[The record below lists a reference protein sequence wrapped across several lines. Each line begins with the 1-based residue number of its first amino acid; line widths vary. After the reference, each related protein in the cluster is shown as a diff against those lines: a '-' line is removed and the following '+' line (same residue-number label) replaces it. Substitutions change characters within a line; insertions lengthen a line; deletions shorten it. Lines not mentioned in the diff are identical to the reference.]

1 MNERGQLNRGIVCVL
16 VFVLLALSFSDAR
29 ANVTT
34 KQARKAITRM
44 PGFEL
49 TNSAVRVSSVSSTTD
64 STAEVTASIRS
75 VFRFEKNQQGI
86 WRVAEIRTAPD
97 TWEDID
103 LIGRAL
109 GVNMITSDCNSPDRP
124 ARPAALDPT
133 VKRTRC
139 LLGSLFGID
148 IPSDELRIQEVAP
161 FAVPLAS
168 RPSTTVIAWI
178 QVGARLVKEK
188 NSGWRVAEIRT
199 GKRDWISV
207 DTVLA
212 AVNDEKRKTARAEL
226 EVIAQ
231 ALERFRSERGYY
243 WVADKESVLIDH
255 LSPRYLSRVI
265 RLDPWRQPYIYQ
277 GERDRFTLTSTGPD
291 RKEATGD
298 DIILSNSAR

>member
-1 MNERGQLNRGIVCVL
+1 MNERGQLIRGIVCVL

-29 ANVTT
+29 ADISA

-49 TNSAVRVSSVSSTTD
+49 KNGAVRVSSVSSTTA
-64 STAEVTASIRS
+64 STAEVTASIQS
-75 VFRFEKNQQGI
+75 VFRFEKNQEGF

-103 LIGRAL
+103 LLGRVL
-109 GVNMITSDCNSPDRP
+109 GVNVITSDCNAPVSPR
-124 ARPAALDPT
+124 AALDPS

-148 IPSDELRIQEVAP
+148 IPSDQVRIQEVAP

-178 QVGARLVKEK
+178 QIGARLVKEEK
-188 NSGWRVAEIRT
+188 SDWKVTEVKT
-199 GKRDWISV
+199 GKRDWINV
-207 DTVLA
+207 ETVFA
-212 AVNDEKRKTARAEL
+212 AVNDEKRKTARADL

-231 ALERFRSERGYY
+231 ALEKFRSERGYY

-277 GERDRFTLTSTGPD
+277 GQRDRFTLTSSGPD

-298 DIILSNSAR
+298 DIILSGGAR

>member
-1 MNERGQLNRGIVCVL
+1 MNERGQLIRGIVCVL

-29 ANVTT
+29 ADISA

-49 TNSAVRVSSVSSTTD
+49 KNGAVRVSSVSASTA
-64 STAEVTASIRS
+64 STAEVTASIQS
-75 VFRFEKNQQGI
+75 VFRFEKNQEGL

-103 LIGRAL
+103 LLGRVL
-109 GVNMITSDCNSPDRP
+109 GVNVITSDCNAPDSPR
-124 ARPAALDPT
+124 AALDPT

-148 IPSDELRIQEVAP
+148 IPSDQVRIQEVAP

-178 QVGARLVKEK
+178 QISARLVKEK
-188 NSGWRVAEIRT
+188 KSDWKVTEVKT
-199 GKRDWISV
+199 GKRDWV
-207 DTVLA
+207 NVETVFA
-212 AVNDEKRKTARAEL
+212 AVNDEKRKTARADL

-231 ALERFRSERGYY
+231 ALEKFRSERGYY

-277 GERDRFTLTSTGPD
+277 GQRDRFTLTSTGPD

-298 DIILSNSAR
+298 DIILSGGAR

>member
-1 MNERGQLNRGIVCVL
+1 MNQRGQLIRGIFCVL
-16 VFVLLALSFSDAR
+16 VFVLLALCFSDAR
-29 ANVTT
+29 ADVSS

-49 TNSAVRVSSVSSTTD
+49 KNGAVRIHSVSSTTA

-75 VFRFEKNQQGI
+75 VFRFEKNQEGL
-86 WRVAEIRTAPD
+86 WRVAEIRTAQD

-109 GVNMITSDCNSPDRP
+109 GVNAITSDCNAPGPP

-133 VKRTRC
+133 VKLTRC

-148 IPSDELRIQEVAP
+148 IPSDEVRIQEVAP

-178 QVGARLVKEK
+178 QIGARLVKEK
-188 NSGWRVAEIRT
+188 KSDWKVSEIKT
-199 GKRDWISV
+199 GKRDWINV
-207 DTVLA
+207 ETVLA
-212 AVNDEKRKTARAEL
+212 AVNDEKRKTARADL

-231 ALERFRSERGYY
+231 ALEKFRSERGYY

-277 GERDRFTLTSTGPD
+277 GQRDRFTLTSTGPD

-298 DIILSNSAR
+298 DIILSGSAR

>member
-1 MNERGQLNRGIVCVL
+1 MNELGQLIRGIACVL

-29 ANVTT
+29 ADVST

-49 TNSAVRVSSVSSTTD
+49 TNGAVRVHSVSSTTA

-75 VFRFEKNQQGI
+75 VFRLEKNQEGL

-103 LIGRAL
+103 LIGRAF
-109 GVNMITSDCNSPDRP
+109 GVTVITSDCNAPDSPRN
-124 ARPAALDPT
+124 ALDPT

-139 LLGSLFGID
+139 LLGSLLGID
-148 IPSDELRIQEVAP
+148 IPSDEVRIQEVAP

-178 QVGARLVKEK
+178 QISARLVMEK
-188 NSGWRVAEIRT
+188 KSDWKVAEIRT
-199 GKRDWISV
+199 GKRNWINV
-207 DTVLA
+207 ETVLT

-277 GERDRFTLTSTGPD
+277 GQRDRFTLTSTGPD

-298 DIILSNSAR
+298 DIILSSSAR